1 MNVRL
6 LAILLVVSSS
16 AFAQSAKPKYFDFH
30 NSFWLNLHHTLFYE
44 ASLQALT
51 PEQQKERGAVVLD
64 SSLLTTQERN
74 VWDNAVA
81 FYGSRYKDR
90 SLLFDDEL
98 VDLGNELSRQENA
111 NKLKRTSAIPNEVF
125 AVLKQAAP
133 IYRKHWWPA
142 HQHENQLWM
151 ERMVPRVAQFSPKV
165 IPQLEKFLNS
175 PWPGPDR
182 VDVSYFVVA
191 LGSAYT
197 TTDPGHTTISS
208 SREANSSDTGLE
220 TVFHEAA
227 HLLTRNLQH
236 QLLQD
241 CHVENADCGDLWHA
255 IQFFTVGEVVKQQ
268 LASGYEPYAFK
279 YGLYQRGRWPT
290 FLPLIRKDWQPYMEG
305 KMRFEDAIKT
315 LASEIKQEQSN
326 GPARPASISH

>member
-16 AFAQSAKPKYFDFH
+16 AFAHTSKPKYFDFH

-51 PEQQKERGAVVLD
+51 PEQLKQRGAVPLET
-64 SSLLTTQERN
+64 STLTTQERN
-74 VWDNAVA
+74 AWEKAVA
-81 FYGSRYKDR
+81 FYAWRYKNR
-90 SLLFDDEL
+90 GLLFDDEL
-98 VDLGNELSRQENA
+98 VDLGNTLSHQENA
-111 NKLKRTSAIPNEVF
+111 KKLKRTSAIPKEVF

-133 IYRKHWWPA
+133 VYRRRWWPV
-142 HQHENQLWM
+142 HQHANRLWM
-151 ERMVPRVAQFSPKV
+151 ERIVPRVAQYSPKL
-165 IPQLEKFLNS
+165 IPRLEKFLNS
-175 PWPGPDR
+175 SWPGADR

-191 LGSAYT
+191 LGNAYT

-208 SREANSSDTGLE
+208 SREVNSGDAGLE
-220 TVFHEAA
+220 IIFHEAA

-236 QLLQD
+236 QLLKD
-241 CHVENADCGDLWHA
+241 CHAENADCGDLWHA

-279 YGLYQRGRWPT
+279 YGLYQRGRWSA

-305 KMRFEDAIKT
+305 RIRFEDAVKT

-326 GPARPASISH
+326 GPARPASGSH